1 MSSTLDDMESYEF
14 FQQELDEY
22 LKQFEKKEWDKN
34 KLVIINVF
42 IEYIGFI
49 KNKTTF
55 EEITEEEISEE
66 FIEYYKLNF
75 KDELIDHIIP
85 TAIDD
90 FFRFISQQ
98 QPIPVRLLK
107 SKKN

>member
-22 LKQFEKKEWDKN
+22 LKQFEKIESNKN

-49 KNKTTF
+49 KNKTSF
-55 EEITEEEISEE
+55 EEISEEEITEE
-66 FIEYYKLNF
+66 FIEYFKLNF
-75 KDELIDHIIP
+75 KNELIENNILSTIH
-85 TAIDD
+85 D
-90 FFRFISQQ
+90 FFIFINHL
-98 QPIPVRLLK
+98 QPLPSILLK
-107 SKKN
+107 VKKN